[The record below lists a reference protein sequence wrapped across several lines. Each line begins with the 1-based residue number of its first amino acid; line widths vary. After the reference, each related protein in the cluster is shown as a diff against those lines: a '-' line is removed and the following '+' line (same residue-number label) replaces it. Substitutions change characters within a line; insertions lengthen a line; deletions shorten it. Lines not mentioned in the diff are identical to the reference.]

1 MPCPLVGCKMCI
13 TPTWVALQCKNTW
26 EHTQQWWW
34 VGICIKYKKCKC
46 RTQVNAQCK
55 STLPGRGGLQ
65 SVPINSSSRAP
76 STLSSHPARCMFLS
90 FSHQIFWRLW
100 LCSMQ
105 LMGLFF
111 KHSRIQRPSKLRK
124 FEKIELIESSSNLII
139 VSVCQSR
146 EEKLSSPSASR
157 SSLTAASI
165 WWRVSPWESWLPHKS
180 QSIPALP
187 S

>member
-46 RTQVNAQCK
+46 RTQANAQCK

-76 STLSSHPARCMFLS
+76 STLSSHLARCMFLS
-90 FSHQIFWRLW
+90 FSHQTFWRLW
-100 LCSMQ
+100 LCREN
-105 LMGLFF
+105 FF
-111 KHSRIQRPSKLRK
+111 YFYFLSSLI
-124 FEKIELIESSSNLII
+124 FIESTQFQCQLCYWAHGTSTCIKRKKITYGNFLIF
-139 VSVCQSR
+139 V
-146 EEKLSSPSASR
+146 
-157 SSLTAASI
+157 
-165 WWRVSPWESWLPHKS
+165 H
-180 QSIPALP
+180 
-187 S
+187 